1 MSPTHSCGVAMKIF
15 EAMEQY
21 GHEELVFWHDQT
33 TGLKAIVAIHDTT
46 LGPALGG
53 LRMWPYET
61 EDEAITDV
69 LRLSR
74 GMTYKNAAM
83 GLDLGGGKSVIW
95 ADSRHDK
102 SEALLRSFGRLIQSL
117 GGRYITAEDV
127 GVNAD
132 DMAMI
137 SRETEFVGGLKETS
151 GDPSPAT
158 ALGVLEGMKAAM
170 MTAFGSDDFHGRT
183 VAIQGLGHVG
193 SLLGRMLVEEEA
205 ELIVT
210 DIHPEDGQQVAEQLG
225 AKWVS
230 PDEIYGVKADIFA
243 PCALGA
249 IINDDTIPQF
259 RCKVIAGSANNQ
271 LKEPRHG
278 LELLRRGIVYVP
290 DYVINGGG
298 VVNVADEFHRDGYHK
313 ERAYSRVRQIGKQVS
328 EILLHSQEENIPTQD
343 AADRVAERR
352 IHELGKIN
360 LTYIP
365 E

>member
-1 MSPTHSCGVAMKIF
+1 MNIF

-21 GHEELVFWHDQT
+21 GHEELVFWYDHT

-53 LRMWPYET
+53 LRMWPYES
-61 EDEAITDV
+61 EDDAITDV

-102 SEALLRSFGRLIQSL
+102 SEAMLRSFGRLIQSL

-132 DMAMI
+132 DMAVI
-137 SRETEFVGGLKETS
+137 ARETEFVGGLKETS

-158 ALGVLEGMKAAM
+158 AVGVLEGMKAAM
-170 MTAFGSDDFHGRT
+170 KMAFGSDDFHGRT

-193 SLLGRMLVEEEA
+193 SLLGEMLKEA
-205 ELIVT
+205 GAQLIVT
-210 DIHPEDGQQVAEQLG
+210 DIHPEDGKQVAERLG
-225 AKWVS
+225 AKWVE
-230 PDEIYGVKADIFA
+230 PQEIYGVEADIFA

-259 RCKVIAGSANNQ
+259 KCKVIAGSANNQ

-278 LELLRRGIVYVP
+278 LELMRRGIVYVP

-298 VVNVADEFHRDGYHK
+298 VVNVADEFHRDGYNK
-313 ERAYSRVRQIGKQVS
+313 ERAYARVRAIGKQVG
-328 EILLHSQEENIPTQD
+328 EILTRSEKENIPTQE
-343 AADRVAERR
+343 AADQVAEHR
-352 IHELGKIN
+352 IRELGQIN
-360 LTYIP
+360 STYIP

>member
-1 MSPTHSCGVAMKIF
+1 MNIF

-21 GHEELVFWHDQT
+21 GHEELIFWHDKT

-53 LRMWPYET
+53 LRMWPYDT
-61 EDEAITDV
+61 EDDAITDV

-95 ADSRHDK
+95 ADSRYDK
-102 SEALLRSFGRLIQSL
+102 SEARLRSFGRLIQSL

-127 GVNAD
+127 GVNAE

-137 SRETEFVGGLKETS
+137 ARETEFVGGLKETS

-170 MTAFGSDDFHGRT
+170 TMAFGSDDFRGRT

-193 SLLGRMLVEEEA
+193 SLLGGMLTDAGAHLV
-205 ELIVT
+205 VT
-210 DIHPEDGQQVAEQLG
+210 DIHTEEGKAIAHRLG
-225 AKWVS
+225 AKWVE
-230 PDEIYGVKADIFA
+230 PTAIYGIEADIFA

-259 RCKVIAGSANNQ
+259 QCKVIAGSANNQ
-271 LKEPRHG
+271 LKEPKHG

-313 ERAYSRVRQIGKQVS
+313 DRAYAHVRAIGKQVT
-328 EILLHSQEENIPTQD
+328 EILLHSKQESIPTQQ

-352 IHELGKIN
+352 INELGQIN
-360 LTYIP
+360 FTFIP
-365 E
+365 D

>member
-1 MSPTHSCGVAMKIF
+1 MNIF

-21 GHEELVFWHDQT
+21 GHEELVFWHDQA

-53 LRMWPYET
+53 LRMWPYES
-61 EDEAITDV
+61 EDDAITDA

-102 SEALLRSFGRLIQSL
+102 TEAIFRSFGRLIQSM

-132 DMAMI
+132 DMAVVA
-137 SRETEFVGGLKETS
+137 RETEFVGGLKETS

-158 ALGVLEGMKAAM
+158 AIGVLEGMKAAM
-170 MTAFGSDDFHGRT
+170 TVAFGNPDVKGRR

-193 SLLGRMLVEEEA
+193 GLLGGMLQAEGA
-205 ELIVT
+205 ELTVT
-210 DIHPEDGQQVAEQLG
+210 DIHPEEGRVVAERLG
-225 AKWVS
+225 AKWVE
-230 PDEIYGVKADIFA
+230 PDEIYGVDVDVFA

-249 IINDDTIPQF
+249 VINDQTIGQF
-259 RCKVIAGSANNQ
+259 KCRIIAGSANNQ
-271 LKEPRHG
+271 LKEARHG
-278 LELLRRGIVYVP
+278 LELLKRGIIYVP

-298 VVNVADEFHRDGYHK
+298 VVNVADEFHRDGYNQ
-313 ERAYSRVRQIGKQVS
+313 ERAYARVRAIGKQVG
-328 EILLHSQEENIPTQD
+328 EILQHSRQAGIPTQE
-343 AADRVAERR
+343 AADQVAESR
-352 IHELGKIN
+352 IQILGRIN
-360 LTYIP
+360 STYIP

>member
-1 MSPTHSCGVAMKIF
+1 MNIF

-21 GHEELVFWHDQT
+21 GHEELVFWYDQAA
-33 TGLKAIVAIHDTT
+33 GLKAIVAIHDTT

-53 LRMWPYET
+53 LRMWPYDS
-61 EDEAITDV
+61 EDDAITDV
-69 LRLSR
+69 MRLSR

-102 SEALLRSFGRLIQSL
+102 TEARLRSFGRLIQSL

-132 DMAMI
+132 DMAVVA
-137 SRETEFVGGLKETS
+137 RETEFVGGLKETS

-170 MTAFGSDDFHGRT
+170 MLAFGSADFHGRRI
-183 VAIQGLGHVG
+183 AIQGLGHVG
-193 SLLGRMLVEEEA
+193 TLLGEMLKNEGA
-205 ELIVT
+205 TLIVT
-210 DIHPEDGQQVAEQLG
+210 DIHEDEGRVVADRLG
-225 AKWVS
+225 AQWVA
-230 PDEIYGVKADIFA
+230 PDAIYGVDADVFA

-249 IINDDTIPQF
+249 IINDRTIDQF
-259 RCKVIAGSANNQ
+259 KCRVIAGSANNQ
-271 LKEPRHG
+271 LQEPRHG
-278 LELLRRGIVYVP
+278 LELMKRGIVYVP

-298 VVNVADEFHRDGYHK
+298 VVNVADEFHRDGYNQ
-313 ERAYSRVRQIGKQVS
+313 ERAYARVRGIGKQVQ
-328 EILLHSQEENIPTQD
+328 EILQHAQQAQIPTQE
-343 AADRVAERR
+343 AADQVAEAR
-352 IHELGKIN
+352 IHILGRVDS
-360 LTYIP
+360 TYIP